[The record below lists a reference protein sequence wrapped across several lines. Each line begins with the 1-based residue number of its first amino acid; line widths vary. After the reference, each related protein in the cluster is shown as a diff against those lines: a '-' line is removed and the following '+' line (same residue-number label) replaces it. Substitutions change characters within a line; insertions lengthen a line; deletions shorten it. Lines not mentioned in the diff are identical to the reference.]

1 MSKLSRDEQDMKDE
15 IAYRESVQEEL
26 DAEQVREA
34 QRAASGFSPEQLSIM
49 DAANDGRMAGVWGRQ
64 SSLNPYQAGSP
75 EHDAWEKA
83 RMQTLSMRL
92 RGGPAL
98 RRLP

>member
-34 QRAASGFSPEQLSIM
+34 QRAASGFSPEQVAIM
-49 DAANDGRMAGVWGRQ
+49 DAANDGRRAGAYGF
-64 SSLNPYQAGSP
+64 SPSLNHYPSTDP
-75 EHDAWEKA
+75 RHSAWERA
-83 RMQTLSMRL
+83 RMQAAAIRANGNAMR
-92 RGGPAL
+92 RMP
-98 RRLP
+98 